1 MSADTRNRAGVCT
14 APADLAR
21 QLNDLVN
28 DRDKL
33 RSLLDSQHLH
43 LAHTLQAIPGTE
55 AARHLAHSAWAC
67 GEAADRAAD
76 DALHLALAALRCCGV
91 VVDLPPAGD
100 AQPELADSEGRRAAE
115 ADVMPTRPALAD
127 SLAAHASMPVAA
139 VDCKALAT
147 LQARAAL
154 ASFTLRTMTETD
166 GQCVYLLS
174 RWGMSRTLPDLAAV
188 VAFLRQVGAPE

>member
-21 QLNDLVN
+21 QLNDLLN

-33 RSLLDSQHLH
+33 RSRLDSQHLH
-43 LAHTLQAIPGTE
+43 LAHTLQAIPGTD

-91 VVDLPPAGD
+91 AIDLPPAGD

-115 ADVMPTRPALAD
+115 ADVMSAGPAHAD
-127 SLAAHASMPVAA
+127 SLAAHASMPATA
-139 VDCKALAT
+139 VDCKTFAT
-147 LQARAAL
+147 LRARAAL
-154 ASFTLRTMTETD
+154 ACFTLCTMTETD
-166 GQCVYLLS
+166 GLCFYLLS

-188 VAFLRQVGAPE
+188 VVFLRQVGAPE